1 MGPPS
6 KGVRP
11 GEARVIGGNRLFV
24 KGFCDLEAVRT
35 GGRLDTLLLSLRHG
49 TCVVA
54 TTLHSVGQMA
64 FYIALRITT

>member
-11 GEARVIGGNRLFV
+11 GEVRVIGGNRLFV

-35 GGRLDTLLLSLRHG
+35 GSRLDTLLLSLRHG
-49 TCVVA
+49 TCVA
-54 TTLHSVGQMA
+54 A
-64 FYIALRITT
+64 